1 MHDILGRGRRSIGVD
16 LKRPEGRDAVL
27 RLVEQADALI
37 EGFRPG
43 VTERLGIGPDECLAR
58 NPRLVYGRMT
68 GWGQEGPYSLM
79 AGHDINYIALSG
91 TLSLIGRAN
100 QAPVP
105 PLNLIGDF
113 GGGGMLLAYGVV
125 CGLLEASR
133 SGEGQVIDA
142 AMVDGAALLAA
153 MVYGMVAGGTWG
165 KRGTNLLDTGSW
177 YYDVYETADGEYIS
191 FGSLEP
197 QFFREMLRITGL
209 ADDVDGGGPVPDPT
223 DRATWPAMKERIAAV
238 IKTRTRAEWSE
249 LLEGSDACFA
259 PVLTPQEAAA
269 HPHNRQRATF
279 TEVAGVMQPGPAP
292 RFSRTR
298 PGDRRPGGPARPAH
312 RRGVGELGVQR
323 RGGGQAARGRRCPL
337 VRADSCPLFQVDDRA
352 GEGAGDALDHLKS
365 ADDHP
370 AEGIHRVGLGAD
382 DDVVRAG
389 HVVGRDHAGNVADM
403 AGHVGR
409 LAHLGLDQDV
419 GVHGHR
425 LSFRRRD
432 TSAAQ

>member
-1 MHDILGRGRRSIGVD
+1 MTGPLQGFKIIELAGIGPGPFAGMMLADMGAEVLRVDRAESVRENGQAPVHDILGRGRRSIGVD

-43 VTERLGIGPDECLAR
+43 VTERLGIGPDDCLAR

-177 YYDVYETADGEYIS
+177 YYDVYETAEGEYIS

-223 DRATWPAMKERIAAV
+223 DRATWPAMKQRIAAV
-238 IKTRTRAEWSE
+238 IKTRTRAEWSD

-259 PVLTPQEAAA
+259 PVLTPRK
-269 HPHNRQRATF
+269 P
-279 TEVAGVMQPGPAP
+279 PPI
-292 RFSRTR
+292 RTT
-298 PGDRRPGGPARPAH
+298 AS
-312 RRGVGELGVQR
+312 
-323 RGGGQAARGRRCPL
+323 GRRSP
-337 VRADSCPLFQVDDRA
+337 RWP
-352 GEGAGDALDHLKS
+352 G
-365 ADDHP
+365 
-370 AEGIHRVGLGAD
+370 
-382 DDVVRAG
+382 
-389 HVVGRDHAGNVADM
+389 
-403 AGHVGR
+403 
-409 LAHLGLDQDV
+409 
-419 GVHGHR
+419 
-425 LSFRRRD
+425 
-432 TSAAQ
+432 